1 MESKGAVVTSFIED
15 NLTLS
20 GSYLNDPFK
29 LMDWQREIVDDI
41 YSLDDAGRRK
51 YRTYLLG
58 MPRKSG
64 KSQLGAALALYALCI
79 DPADAAPLVI
89 SAAGDREQAKLVF
102 AEAKRM
108 VLASPWL
115 SQICEVFRDTIFCRR
130 TQGTYKAVSSD
141 AGLAHGMNP
150 SFVIVDEY
158 HIHKN
163 DELFVALQTGS
174 AMRNQPMMLVI
185 TTAGFN
191 MESPLGLM
199 YQKGRRV
206 ESGEDTDPSFGFK
219 WFGPQESEEFDHSD
233 PAVWERFNPA
243 WDIMRPEEF
252 AATHASMHEAQ
263 FIRYRLNGWTSA
275 ENAWL
280 PHGKWDE
287 LGTGETLTKGD
298 EVIIGFDGA
307 HSGDSTA
314 LVAVRISDLHLELIA
329 VWESPANESHWR
341 TPIVEV
347 KQAILDTC
355 EKFMVREI
363 LADPYRFEQTLAD
376 LAEDEGLPVVEYPT
390 NSLARMIPAT
400 KIFYDAVLDATM
412 THSGNPIMARHLEN
426 CVLKE
431 DAKGARITKEY
442 RSSRKFIDAAVAGV
456 IALQRAIAYRDQEP
470 EDPRIITI

>member
-1 MESKGAVVTSFIED
+1 METKGPAVTRFIED

-20 GSYLNDPFK
+20 GSYLGQPFQ
-29 LMDWQREIVDDI
+29 LMDWQKDIVDDI
-41 YSLDDAGRRK
+41 YALGPDGQRK
-51 YRTYLLG
+51 FRTYLLG

-64 KSQLGAALALYALCI
+64 KSQIGAALALYALCI
-79 DPADAAPLVI
+79 DPADTAPLVI

-115 SQICEVFRDTIFCRR
+115 SQICEVYRDTIFCRR

-158 HIHKN
+158 HVHKN

-174 AMRNQPMMLVI
+174 AMRNQPMMVVI
-185 TTAGFN
+185 STAGFN

-206 ESGEDTDPSFGFK
+206 ESGEDKDPSFGFT
-219 WFGPQESEEFDHSD
+219 WFGPSEGEEFD
-233 PAVWERFNPA
+233 PAEPKVWEQYNPA
-243 WDIMRPEEF
+243 WSIMRESEF
-252 AATHASMHEAQ
+252 AATYASMHQAQ
-263 FIRYRLNGWTSA
+263 FVRYRLNGWTSA

-287 LGTGETLTKGD
+287 LGTGETLSKGD
-298 EVIIGFDGA
+298 EVILGFDGA

-329 VWESPANESHWR
+329 VWESPLNETHWR
-341 TPIVEV
+341 TPIAEV
-347 KQAILDTC
+347 KEAILATC
-355 EKFMVREI
+355 DRFMVREI

-390 NSLARMIPAT
+390 NSLKRMIPAT
-400 KIFYDAVLDATM
+400 KTFYDSVMDGTM
-412 THSGNPIMARHLEN
+412 SHSGDPVMARHLDN

-442 RSSRKFIDAAVAGV
+442 RASRKFIDAAIAGT
-456 IALQRAIAYRDQEP
+456 IALQRAIAYRDQQP
-470 EDPRIITI
+470 EEPRIFTI